1 MADSKL
7 DKSIGGFEQLAIL
20 SSSSILLVYFGMVL
34 SVISL
39 RIEVKKENVNN

>member
-1 MADSKL
+1 MATSKL

-20 SSSSILLVYFGMVL
+20 SSASILLVYIGMVL

-39 RIEVKKENVNN
+39 KIKVKKENVNN